1 MTPPTPLNSSVAP
14 MRSGATA
21 CTLRA
26 KKLRR
31 MSLGI
36 KAPRPRAARRP
47 SITVMRRAGLIGPAS
62 SCYRQLVIRGD
73 QEIRMRV
80 FLAGAAGAIGRRLV
94 PLLLRAGHEVTG
106 TTRSAATATELARAG
121 VVPAV
126 LDVFDAPALMA
137 AVGAAKPAVVIHQ
150 LTDLP
155 RQFDEARIAASYP
168 KNARIRIEGT
178 RNLIAAAQAAAA
190 RRFIVPPQ
198 CEHQGP
204 GSSGQALSAGFCRFG
219 ALYPEHKD
227 APESRVGL
235 PRGFHRGG
243 FYEVHQGERRRRHV
257 AAGGQARPH
266 LLGRQADRLRPARPS
281 RR

>member
-1 MTPPTPLNSSVAP
+1 
-14 MRSGATA
+14 
-21 CTLRA
+21 
-26 KKLRR
+26 
-31 MSLGI
+31 
-36 KAPRPRAARRP
+36 
-47 SITVMRRAGLIGPAS
+47 
-62 SCYRQLVIRGD
+62 
-73 QEIRMRV
+73 MRV

-106 TTRSAATATELARAG
+106 TTRSAATASELARAG

-190 RRFIVPPQ
+190 RRFIVQSIAFAYAGGGEPHPETDPLNLADPARAVTVKGAVDMERQ
-198 CEHQGP
+198 VLSASGLDAIVLRYGLLCGP
-204 GSSGQALSAGFCRFG
+204 GTWREASSGQKPALHVDAAAHA
-219 ALYPEHKD
+219 ALL
-227 APESRVGL
+227 AL
-235 PRGFHRGG
+235 TRG
-243 FYEVHQGERRRRHV
+243 
-257 AAGGQARPH
+257 AAGVYNIADDDGAVSIAKARAE
-266 LLGRQADRLRPARPS
+266 LGFDPRYRAP
-281 RR
+281 

>member
-1 MTPPTPLNSSVAP
+1 
-14 MRSGATA
+14 
-21 CTLRA
+21 
-26 KKLRR
+26 
-31 MSLGI
+31 
-36 KAPRPRAARRP
+36 
-47 SITVMRRAGLIGPAS
+47 
-62 SCYRQLVIRGD
+62 
-73 QEIRMRV
+73 MRV

-126 LDVFDAPALMA
+126 LDIFDALALMA

-190 RRFIVPPQ
+190 RRFIVQSIAFAYAGGGKPHPETDPLNLADPARAVTVKGAVDMERQ
-198 CEHQGP
+198 VLSASGLDAIVLRYGLLYGP
-204 GSSGQALSAGFCRFG
+204 GTWREASSGQKPALHVDAAAHA
-219 ALYPEHKD
+219 ALL
-227 APESRVGL
+227 AMT
-235 PRGFHRGG
+235 RG
-243 FYEVHQGERRRRHV
+243 
-257 AAGGQARPH
+257 AAGVYNIADDDGAVSIAKARAE
-266 LLGRQADRLRPARPS
+266 LGFDPRYRAP
-281 RR
+281 